1 MTIAINMVATKLS
14 SGTRTYNI
22 NIYNE
27 LINYKGIN
35 NKIYIYICKNYL
47 KYIKKKNSKVI
58 LIVKSDIL
66 SNSFFRLV
74 WSQFILPFD
83 LKFRKIKTLVS
94 LMNTS
99 PLLINIFKIRSIL
112 AIHSNLPWTFFH
124 LMPGNYFKKI
134 IIKKIMEYSIYNS
147 QKLIVDSNFANKEIK
162 RILGLKHKD
171 ITTINLGIDNKFY
184 KKTNYNYLDN
194 FNYKQDYIL
203 SVMSCVK
210 YHNILNILMAIK
222 EITKKYKKKITL
234 VLVLQIL
241 DEKYLEI
248 LTSYIKKNN
257 LEKNIIIF
265 KNLKSEYLANFYK
278 NAKIYIFS
286 SYSEVFGYTTL
297 EAMACGCP
305 VLVSRTSCL
314 PEINDQAAIYFDP
327 DSINSIKKN
336 ILVLWNE
343 KKLRD
348 KLINKGYIHVK
359 KFNTKKSFENTLK
372 VINS

>member
-1 MTIAINMVATKLS
+1 MTIAINMVTTKLS

-22 NIYNE
+22 NFYNE
-27 LINYKGIN
+27 LINYKEIN
-35 NKIYIYICKNYL
+35 TKLYIYICKNYL
-47 KYIKKKNSKVI
+47 KYIKKKNSKII
-58 LIVKSDIL
+58 LIVKPDIL
-66 SNSFFRLV
+66 SNSFFRLI

-99 PLLINIFKIRSIL
+99 PLLINFFKIRSIL
-112 AIHSNLPWTFFH
+112 GIHSNLPWTNFH

-134 IIKKIMEYSIYNS
+134 FIKKIMEYSIYNS
-147 QKLIVDSNFANKEIK
+147 QKLIVDSDYANKEIK
-162 RILGLKHKD
+162 KILGLKHKD
-171 ITTINLGIDNKFY
+171 ITTINLGVDSKFY
-184 KKTNYNYLDN
+184 KKVSNNFLEY

-210 YHNILNILMAIK
+210 YHNILNILIAMK
-222 EITKKYKKKITL
+222 EIAKKNKKKITL

-241 DEKYLEI
+241 DVKYLEV
-248 LTSYIKKNN
+248 LASYIKTNN
-257 LEKNIIIF
+257 LEKNVIIF
-265 KNLKSEYLANFYK
+265 KNLKSEYLANLYK

-305 VLVSRTSCL
+305 VLVSKTSCL
-314 PEINDQAAIYFDP
+314 PEINGKAAMYFDP
-327 DSINSIKKN
+327 DDINSIKRN
-336 ILVLWNE
+336 ILFLLSD
-343 KKLRD
+343 KKLRY

-359 KFNTKKSFENTLK
+359 KFNTKKSFENTFK